1 MRIRKGFVLRK
12 ICGEWVIEGE
22 GLEQIDFNKLV
33 ILNTSAAYLWEQVEE
48 KDFSVEQLADLLIKR
63 YGIARELA
71 VRDAASLCEQWV
83 EVGLVE

>member
-33 ILNTSAAYLWEQVEE
+33 ILNTSAAYLWEQV
-48 KDFSVEQLADLLIKR
+48 D
-63 YGIARELA
+63 GN
-71 VRDAASLCEQWV
+71 
-83 EVGLVE
+83 

>member
-48 KDFSVEQLADLLIKR
+48 KEFSVEQLADLLIKR

-71 VRDAASLCEQWV
+71 VWDAASLCEQWV
-83 EVGLVE
+83 KVGLVE

>member
-48 KDFSVEQLADLLIKR
+48 KEFSVEQLADLLIKR
-63 YGIARELA
+63 YGIARELS

-83 EVGLVE
+83 KVGLVE

>member
-48 KDFSVEQLADLLIKR
+48 EEFSVEQLADLLIKR

-83 EVGLVE
+83 KVGLVE

>member
-48 KDFSVEQLADLLIKR
+48 KEFSVEQLADLLIKR

>member
-1 MRIRKGFVLRK
+1 MRIRKGFVFRK

-48 KDFSVEQLADLLIKR
+48 KEFSVEQLADLLIKR

-83 EVGLVE
+83 KVGLVE

>member
-48 KDFSVEQLADLLIKR
+48 KEFSVEQLADLLIKR

-71 VRDAASLCEQWV
+71 VRDAASLCAQWV
-83 EVGLVE
+83 KVGLVE

>member
-83 EVGLVE
+83 KVELVE